1 MTALATYAGEAS
13 RLYVG
18 LVLIAAVAG
27 KAGATGAF
35 RTALAGMTGLPDRA
49 AGAVAV
55 AVIGAEAAT
64 LATLLLAPRPGM
76 IAACGL
82 FALFGTAVLVALV
95 RGRKVACN
103 CFGGGGQPLSA
114 LDLIRNLVLIG
125 ACALFL
131 RSPPAAS
138 LQASAWLLLLGV
150 ALIACL
156 ISIHLDE
163 IVVPGP

>member
-1 MTALATYAGEAS
+1 MTALAAYAGEAS

-27 KAGATGAF
+27 KAGAIGAF
-35 RTALAGMTGLPDRA
+35 RTTVAGLTDLPDRT
-49 AGAVAV
+49 AGAAAV
-55 AVIGAEAAT
+55 GVIGAEAAT
-64 LATLLLAPRPGM
+64 LGAVVLAPRPGM
-76 IAACGL
+76 IAASSL
-82 FALFGTAVLVALV
+82 FLLFGAAVLVALV
-95 RGRKVACN
+95 RGRRVACN

-138 LQASAWLLLLGV
+138 LQAMAWLLLLGV